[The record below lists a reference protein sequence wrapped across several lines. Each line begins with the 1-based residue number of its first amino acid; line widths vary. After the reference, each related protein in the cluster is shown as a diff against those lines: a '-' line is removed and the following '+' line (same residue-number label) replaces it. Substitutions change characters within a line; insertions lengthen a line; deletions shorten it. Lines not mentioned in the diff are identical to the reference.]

1 MAVEALAS
9 ARKKTVKKALKG
21 VNYAPTKARWLIQV
35 AQIIKE
41 KFGGKV
47 PADKDSLLSLPGVGP
62 KCMAVVMEEAFGE
75 VVSIPTD
82 SHMFYIFRLLQ
93 WVDCED
99 TKAELVSERIMSW
112 LPEQHWKGLNPI
124 VSGLG
129 QLLKRNKLEVLKA
142 AKNLGPETFKLVQRL
157 SHLYKGKTNSTK
169 ISVSQIARQVGELSK
184 LPLSAQYEKL
194 AKGPAVFKNCF
205 GSFLAASDIGE
216 GGVVRRSARVAILN
230 AVDAPQE
237 ESFGSDS
244 VPSATTEGGKQQL
257 VEPLI
262 GVRVTRA
269 SHKALLIKPVEAA
282 EVSFD
287 SLGAATFSIKG
298 AQEELRRSSRIANRT

>member
-1 MAVEALAS
+1 M
-9 ARKKTVKKALKG
+9 
-21 VNYAPTKARWLIQV
+21 
-35 AQIIKE
+35 
-41 KFGGKV
+41 
-47 PADKDSLLSLPGVGP
+47 
-62 KCMAVVMEEAFGE
+62 
-75 VVSIPTD
+75 
-82 SHMFYIFRLLQ
+82 
-93 WVDCED
+93 DCED

-142 AKNLGPETFKLVQRL
+142 AKKLGPETFKLVQRL

-237 ESFGSDS
+237 ESFISDS
-244 VPSATTEGGKQQL
+244 VPSAAEGDRQQL

-262 GVRVTRA
+262 GFRVTRA

-298 AQEELRRSSRIANRT
+298 AQEELRRSSRIANRI